1 MICKRCNSYFGDPC
15 ACCRTLSRIQFLVER
30 SRLPLHT
37 ESAVLSLLR
46 QAAGG
51 LADITEQFGFRQ
63 LAPLPPPPA
72 PEGAAATAASSS
84 ARPGVSTPE
93 VAPAEAV
100 GKKEKSKKDE
110 KKGSTAKT
118 TSVEERRPGVE
129 ETPAEAEEDP
139 EVIRAAK
146 ATPLKERKT
155 KPENEIQQEVD
166 QFVSDHPGTFGLGSI
181 SVRGSAARHLSRNDE
196 RRHERPPEP
205 VGPPQGETLPRAE
218 RRGTQAR
225 ERSRSRRKKSKGVQH
240 RERGRAYW
248 RNARKR

>member
-72 PEGAAATAASSS
+72 PEGAVATAASSS

-110 KKGSTAKT
+110 KRVAQLRPLRW
-118 TSVEERRPGVE
+118 RRGGRE
-129 ETPAEAEEDP
+129 W
-139 EVIRAAK
+139 RR
-146 ATPLKERKT
+146 LLQRLRKT
-155 KPENEIQQEVD
+155 Q
-166 QFVSDHPGTFGLGSI
+166 
-181 SVRGSAARHLSRNDE
+181 
-196 RRHERPPEP
+196 
-205 VGPPQGETLPRAE
+205 
-218 RRGTQAR
+218 
-225 ERSRSRRKKSKGVQH
+225 RSFELLRQLR
-240 RERGRAYW
+240 
-248 RNARKR
+248 